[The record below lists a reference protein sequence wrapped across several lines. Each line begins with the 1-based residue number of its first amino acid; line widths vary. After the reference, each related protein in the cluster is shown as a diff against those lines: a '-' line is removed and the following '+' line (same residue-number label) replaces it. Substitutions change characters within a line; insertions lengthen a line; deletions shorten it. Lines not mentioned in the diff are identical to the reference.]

1 MSQIVNSLTV
11 GEESRNTMTKG
22 SQGKSSKGRNWKN
35 VRVGLTDSNSS
46 SNNDLVS
53 IQYLSSFNGIVLY
66 LAAFHLSF
74 ERNLDTPVY
83 FLC

>member
-1 MSQIVNSLTV
+1 M
-11 GEESRNTMTKG
+11 
-22 SQGKSSKGRNWKN
+22 NWKKL
-35 VRVGLTDSNSS
+35 GFGFTDSS

-83 FLC
+83 FL